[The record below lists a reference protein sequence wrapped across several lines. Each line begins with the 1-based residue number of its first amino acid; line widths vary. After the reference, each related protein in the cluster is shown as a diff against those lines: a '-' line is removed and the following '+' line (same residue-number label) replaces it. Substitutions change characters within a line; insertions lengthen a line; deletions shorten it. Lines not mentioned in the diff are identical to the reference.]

1 MKKTNLDLAHGW
13 LRKAASDLRAAEL
26 CLQMG
31 ESLDVACFHCQQ
43 TAEKALKAWLT
54 HRQGE
59 FPHIHDLERLVAL
72 CSALDADFQKLATAA
87 GALNPYAVDMRYE
100 ESFWPDANYLQP
112 LLNQA
117 RSVFDLVSQ
126 KLPPLPAQS

>member
-43 TAEKALKAWLT
+43 AAEKALKAWLA
-54 HRQGE
+54 HKQGQ
-59 FPHIHDLERLVAL
+59 FPHVHDLERLALL
-72 CSALDADFQKLATAA
+72 CSSLDADFTLLQAA
-87 GALNPYAVDMRYE
+87 AAALNPYAVDMRYE
-100 ESFWPDANYLQP
+100 ESFWPDANYLEP
-112 LLNQA
+112 LLNHA
-117 RSVFDLVSQ
+117 RNVVEFVSK
-126 KLPPLPAQS
+126 KLPPLPA